1 LAHSGSP
8 WKHSGVPRPRTPR
21 KIWLTLVLSLLPGCT
36 AVRPLP
42 AATPELPLQPWES
55 VAVGGEAGAPKSQPA
70 PNSAAFAKAT
80 PAAPRAVPRTAAP
93 AHAGGTGPGGADCLS
108 ELALRGV
115 RFMKSDAV
123 LGVATPVEISGPI
136 GGVQFYSHEKKP
148 MLLDC
153 RLALALHEIAPDFR
167 ALGVTRVR
175 YSGAYVY
182 RTSHPG
188 RMSMHAYGLAID
200 LHAFEVDAQMLEVKR
215 SFERGQGTRCGSGSA
230 PLNRIACRIRQRGLF
245 KEQIGP
251 DDNAAHRDHFHLGLK
266 PLPGELAADL
276 PWPKPAPKASRRKR
290 SAR

>member
-1 LAHSGSP
+1 
-8 WKHSGVPRPRTPR
+8 VPRPKTPR

-36 AVRPLP
+36 AIRPLP
-42 AATPELPLQPWES
+42 AATPELPLQPWEN
-55 VAVGGEAGAPKSQPA
+55 VAVGGEAGAAKSERAQS
-70 PNSAAFAKAT
+70 SATLAKAT
-80 PAAPRAVPRTAAP
+80 PAAPRPGPRPVLP
-93 AHAGGTGPGGADCLS
+93 ARSAGDGPGGAECLA
-108 ELALRGV
+108 ELAVRGV
-115 RFMKSDAV
+115 RFSKAESV
-123 LGVATPVEISGPI
+123 LGVATPVEVSGPI

-148 MLLDC
+148 LLLDC
-153 RLALALHEIAPDFR
+153 RLALALYELGSDFR

-200 LHAFEVDAQMLEVKR
+200 LHAFEIDGHKLEVKH
-215 SFERGQGTRCGSGSA
+215 SFQRGQGTRCGAGSA
-230 PLNRIACRIRQRGLF
+230 ALNRLACRIRQRGLF

-276 PWPKPAPKASRRKR
+276 PWPKAAPKAPRRKR
-290 SAR
+290 SSR

>member
-1 LAHSGSP
+1 MAHSGST
-8 WKHSGVPRPRTPR
+8 WKHSGVPRPKTPG

-42 AATPELPLQPWES
+42 AATPELPLQPWEDS
-55 VAVGGEAGAPKSQPA
+55 VAVGGEAGAPKSAAAA
-70 PNSAAFAKAT
+70 PGSAPLAKQT
-80 PAAPRAVPRTAAP
+80 PAAPRPAPRQAVPARAS
-93 AHAGGTGPGGADCLS
+93 GPGGAECLS

-115 RFMKSDAV
+115 HYQKSEPV
-123 LGVATPVEISGPI
+123 LGIATPVEITEPI
-136 GGVQFYSHEKKP
+136 GGVKFYSHEKGP

-200 LHAFEVDAQMLEVKR
+200 LHAFEIDSKMLEVKR
-215 SFERGQGTRCGSGSA
+215 SFERGQGTRCSSSSE

-276 PWPKPAPKASRRKR
+276 PWPKAPPKASRRKR